1 MRRKLIHF
9 FLFSAVLFMLP
20 GMLQAQLTF
29 VTNSGAIIITGYT
42 GSPTNLVIPSATNG
56 HPVTSIADYAL
67 EAHPSLLSVTIP
79 NSVTNIGDRVFTL
92 CQNLT
97 NIIVLSGNPDY
108 SSLNGVLFN
117 HDQTMLVEFADG
129 LKGSYTVPN
138 TVVSIATNAFYICTN
153 LNNVIITNNVAR
165 IEDDAFYNCTGL
177 TNATIGNSVTNLGAQ
192 AFYACT
198 GLSHITLG
206 SGVVSIG
213 YQGFMS
219 CSSLL
224 SVVIPNSLTNLGDYA
239 FYTCSGL
246 TNLVLGT
253 NLTDVGA
260 NVFNSCTNLPR
271 VVIPNSVTNIGNSAF
286 KFCTSLTNVTLGSG
300 VRTIENLAFF
310 ISGLISVTIP
320 VNVTN
325 IGGEAFDY
333 CANLTNITVTPGNPD
348 YSSLNGV
355 LFDPSQTTLIQ
366 FPGGL
371 KNYTVPSGVTNIGIA
386 FYYAIGLTN
395 VVITNN
401 VTSTF
406 SFFNSPN
413 LVSVVLGTNVTDLG
427 QLAFDGCVRLA
438 SINLPD
444 SITSI
449 EDYAFADCTNLTSIT
464 IPNSVTHL
472 GNFVFDYC
480 SSLITATLPNS
491 ITNIS
496 DQLFSFC
503 TSLTTVTVGNGVK
516 SIGSGAFVTCP
527 ALRSVYFQGNA
538 PTPNN
543 DSNTFSGDT
552 NATVYYIP
560 GTTGWGTTFDGLPC
574 APAFGTTTY
583 GHLPVIIYTTAGT
596 NQTLQ
601 MSTNSASGNW
611 VTVSNKI
618 PLIGVEFTNPPGQIF
633 FRLQA
638 ASGSVPSPGIT
649 LYGNL
654 PVLFY
659 PTNANYAAQ
668 MTTNLTV
675 HNWTSISGVNSLI
688 TVQVTNA
695 PPNAVFRLH

>member
-1 MRRKLIHF
+1 MILKP
-9 FLFSAVLFMLP
+9 FLFGLLGAVWLLP
-20 GMLQAQLTF
+20 GVVQAQLTF
-29 VTNSGAIIITGYT
+29 ITNNGAITITGYT
-42 GSPTNLVIPSATNG
+42 GSPTNVVIPATTNG
-56 HPVTSIADYAL
+56 FTVRSIAEDAF
-67 EAHPSLLSVTIP
+67 EGHASLLSVTIP
-79 NSVTNIGDRVFTL
+79 NTVTNIGYYVFNL

-117 HDQTMLVEFADG
+117 QNQTILVAFAGG

-138 TVVSIATNAFYICTN
+138 TVVSIGTNAFYVCTN
-153 LNNVIITNNVAR
+153 LNNVIITNNVTS
-165 IEDDAFYNCTGL
+165 IEDYAFYNCIGL
-177 TNATIGNSVTNLGAQ
+177 TNATLGNSVTNLGPQ

-213 YQGFMS
+213 YQGFMW

-224 SVVIPNSLTNLGDYA
+224 SVVMPNSLTNLGDYA

-246 TNLVLGT
+246 TNLVLST

-260 NVFNSCTNLPR
+260 NVFNSCTNLPS

-286 KFCTSLTNVTLGSG
+286 KFCTSLTNVTLGNG

-333 CANLTNITVTPGNPD
+333 CASLTNITVTPGNPD

-355 LFDPSQTTLIQ
+355 LFNPSQTTLIQ

-371 KNYTVPSGVTNIGIA
+371 KNYTVPAGVTNIGVA
-386 FYYAIGLTN
+386 FEYAIGLTN

-401 VTSTF
+401 VTATF

-427 QLAFDGCVRLA
+427 QLAFDGCLRLA

-449 EDYAFADCTNLTSIT
+449 EDYAFADCTNLASIT
-464 IPNSVTHL
+464 VPNSVTNL
-472 GNFVFDYC
+472 GDLVFDYC
-480 SSLITATLPNS
+480 SGLTSATLPNS
-491 ITNIS
+491 ITNIG

-503 TSLTTVTVGNGVK
+503 TSLTTVTVGSGVK
-516 SIGSGAFVTCP
+516 SIGSGAFVDCP

-538 PTPNN
+538 PAPNN
-543 DSNTFSGDT
+543 DLNTFSGDT
-552 NATVYYIP
+552 NATVYYVP
-560 GTTGWGTTFDGLPC
+560 GTTGWGTIFDGIPC

-583 GHLPVIIYTTAGT
+583 GNLPVIIYPTAGT

-601 MSTNSASGNW
+601 MSTNPASGNW
-611 VTVSNKI
+611 VTLSNKV
-618 PLIGVEFTNPPGQIF
+618 PLIGVQFTNPPGAIF

-659 PTNANYAAQ
+659 PTNASYALR
-668 MTTNLTV
+668 MTTNLAV
-675 HNWTSISGVNSLI
+675 QNWTTVSGGSALI
-688 TVQVTNA
+688 AVQITNA